1 MFNKMKFFKLMF
13 GLLIAGL
20 AMSGPA
26 SANERYG
33 DQKVVYHI
41 NYDDPK
47 HQATVLHNIQNN
59 INAVGADHITVK
71 VVLHGNGL
79 SLLLLPKALK
89 THPKF
94 RTANATSEMQQ
105 KIDAL
110 KMQGV
115 QFDVCANTL
124 KGKAVDYKKDLYD
137 VDTKDVVPSG
147 VAELVRLQQQGY
159 AYLRP

>member
-1 MFNKMKFFKLMF
+1 MKFFKLMF
-13 GLLIAGL
+13 GLLVAGL

-71 VVLHGNGL
+71 VVL
-79 SLLLLPKALK
+79 
-89 THPKF
+89 
-94 RTANATSEMQQ
+94 
-105 KIDAL
+105 
-110 KMQGV
+110 
-115 QFDVCANTL
+115 
-124 KGKAVDYKKDLYD
+124 
-137 VDTKDVVPSG
+137 
-147 VAELVRLQQQGY
+147 
-159 AYLRP
+159 